1 MLCSFSFRA
10 HVFLI
15 SLLRKPP
22 RFIDIL
28 FNKFC
33 IEVVESQAKR
43 QFAGIRIQREVLHQA
58 RVAAVSEE
66 KTLGQWL
73 EEAIAEKIGRE
84 KKAGEEKRK

>member
-1 MLCSFSFRA
+1 MLCAFSFRTG
-10 HVFLI
+10 VFLR
-15 SLLRKPP
+15 SLPRKPP
-22 RFIDIL
+22 RLLDIL
-28 FNKFC
+28 FNKFY

-73 EEAIAEKIGRE
+73 EEAIAEKIRRE